1 MSRVQLEITLGT
13 IMVLVTSIII
23 LVYGLDENARMAR
36 YDTEERARDIEVG
49 AQLFD
54 TNCSGCH
61 GKQGEGTPGLC
72 PPLNDKNF
80 FVNRLKEVGWSGS
93 MDDYIVSTVSGGRL
107 VSTRPDKYAGQGKPA
122 MPGWSDEYGGP
133 LRVDQIRSIATFIIN
148 WQNTAPD
155 RSIAAA
161 PSGPPVGKDITV
173 ALPAGD
179 ATRGQGIANAQGCV
193 ACHITTPTGPAWNAA
208 SGQPGIGTRATTRF
222 TESGYTGKATTPEQ
236 YLFESIVDPSVFVVP
251 GFQPVMPQ
259 DYGTK
264 LTAQDLADV
273 IAYLLTLK

>member
-36 YDTEERARDIEVG
+36 YDTEYRARDIEVG

-54 TNCSGCH
+54 TNCTGCH
-61 GKQGEGTPGLC
+61 GKQGEGVPGLC

-93 MDDYIVSTVSGGRL
+93 LDDYIVATVSGGRL

-122 MPGWSDEYGGP
+122 MPAWSDEFGGP
-133 LRVDQIRSIATFIIN
+133 LRVDQIRSIASFVMN
-148 WQNTAPD
+148 WQSTAPD
-155 RSIAAA
+155 RSIVTA
-161 PSGPPVGKDITV
+161 PAGPPVGKDITV

-179 ATRGQGIANAQGCV
+179 VSRGQGVANAQGCV
-193 ACHITTPTGPAWNAA
+193 ACHITTTTGPAWNAA
-208 SGQPGIGTRATTRF
+208 SGQPAIGTRATTRF
-222 TESGYTGKATTPEQ
+222 TESGYTGKATTAEQ
-236 YLFESIVDPSVFVVP
+236 YLFESIVDSPAYVVP

-259 DYGTK
+259 DYGDK

>member
-13 IMVLVTSIII
+13 ILVLVTSVII

-36 YDTEERARDIEVG
+36 YATEQQARDIEVG
-49 AQLFD
+49 AALFD
-54 TNCSGCH
+54 ANCSGCH

-93 MDDYIVSTVSGGRL
+93 LDDYIVATASAGRL
-107 VSTRPDKYAGQGKPA
+107 VSTRPDKYAGQGTPA
-122 MPGWSDEYGGP
+122 MPSFSDEFGGP
-133 LRVDQIRSIATFIIN
+133 LRVDQIRSIATFIMN
-148 WQNTAPD
+148 WQSTAPD
-155 RSIAAA
+155 RSIATA
-161 PSGPPVGKDITV
+161 PAGPPVGKDITIS
-173 ALPAGD
+173 LPAGD

-193 ACHITTPTGPAWNAA
+193 ACHVTTTTGPAWNA
-208 SGQPGIGTRATTRF
+208 SGGQPGIGTRATTRF
-222 TESGYTGKATTPEQ
+222 GESDYTGKATSAEQ
-236 YLFESIVDPSVFVVP
+236 YLFESIVDPTAFVVQ

-264 LTAQDLADV
+264 LTAQDVADL